1 MSRFSP
7 RTIASAVP
15 ALFLVTLVL
24 MSCNDEEFLQPELKE
39 IGPFDTTQAVT
50 RFKTDTGLAI
60 YIYEEG
66 TGRTVSENDELSLRY
81 TGRRTNGTIFDSSAR
96 DDQDDPVFL
105 NIRTTV
111 SGFRHGLSGVIV
123 DGERRYAAREG
134 GTRTLVIPPHLG
146 YAGTGSALR
155 NDTLIFDIDVL
166 QITSPR

>member
-1 MSRFSP
+1 MFRFP
-7 RTIASAVP
+7 IRTLAALLP
-15 ALFLVTLVL
+15 ALMLASLVL
-24 MSCNDEEFLQPELKE
+24 ISCNDEEFFQPELKE

-50 RFKTDTGLAI
+50 RIKTDAGLAI

-81 TGRRTNGTIFDSSAR
+81 TGRRTNGSIFDSSSR
-96 DDQDDPVFL
+96 DDRDEPVLL

-111 SGFRHGLSGVIV
+111 AGFRHGLSGVLI
-123 DGERRYAAREG
+123 DGERRHAAREG